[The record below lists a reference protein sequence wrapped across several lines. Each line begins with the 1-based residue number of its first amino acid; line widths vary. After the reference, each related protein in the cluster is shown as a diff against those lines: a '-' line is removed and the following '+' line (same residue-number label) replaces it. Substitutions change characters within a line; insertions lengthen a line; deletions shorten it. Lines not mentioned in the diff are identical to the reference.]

1 MANLHDAPPVHR
13 APSGPG
19 EDIRPALD
27 ALLADRASPEAR
39 ALLTSLSAYAERRA
53 RQRARARYADIL
65 GDAEV
70 EECVSEVMFELISG
84 ALANFRGEGLHS
96 LLAYVRCV
104 TDRVVWRAANRRIR
118 ERELLAGPAAEAV
131 SAWVQAREAPDAGPE
146 PLPDCP
152 MPEADLEYLRA
163 LLAAGGRARYAT
175 AAGVSRAAVTQRV
188 QRIKLRIERLSEDEQ
203 AAAQRWIEH
212 EAALAS
218 ARL

>member
-1 MANLHDAPPVHR
+1 MANLHDPPPAAR
-13 APSGPG
+13 APAGPG

-27 ALLADRASPEAR
+27 ALLADRSGPEAR
-39 ALLTSLSAYAERRA
+39 ALLTCLSAYVERRA
-53 RQRARARYADIL
+53 RQRARGRYADVL
-65 GDAEV
+65 GEPEV
-70 EECVSEVMFELISG
+70 EECVSEVMFELVAG
-84 ALANFRGEGLHS
+84 ALAGFRGEGLHS

-104 TDRVVWRAANRRIR
+104 TDRVVWRVANRRIR

-131 SAWVQAREAPDAGPE
+131 SAWVQARPAPDAGPE

-218 ARL
+218 ARQ